1 MKINIEEY
9 KSTDKF
15 LVIWK
20 DNWADEIDVVG
31 VTIMTVATIEKIEIF
46 ANLFY
51 KIHPGETASLYIGS
65 NQNIEYRSTEDFFRS
80 FTFVKIDEETE
91 EVLNNTLFPGYS
103 WYLGRIPDEEM
114 FGTDEVWDAYDEL
127 YPEDE
132 VFGSDAEW
140 DDEEAGL

>member
-46 ANLFY
+46 KNLFY
-51 KIHPGETASLYIGS
+51 KIHPGETESLYIGS